1 MTDLTLPPPLVLSPA
16 AHALAETLHGALR
29 TRWAALPGETDPDD
43 PLPLPEYRAVPVPD
57 DLQGRRAELIV
68 EASDLAAL
76 RAALASGADAVAL
89 DFDDT
94 FAPTRANVQAAYDA
108 LPWALAG
115 EGARLVRPRA
125 LYALEL
131 ALDFGGP
138 GIAALCDLAAVLTA
152 APARPPHL
160 YIPKL
165 ETVAE
170 ARFWDDALALAEAQL
185 GLERNAV
192 RVCLQIETFT
202 GVRQADAVLHALRGR
217 AYGLNAGRWDY
228 VFSLTKRLGQSRTVP
243 LPPRAALGMDVDAMQ
258 AYAEALVRV
267 CRRREAEAVGGTAAV
282 APDPQDPRPAL
293 DAVRADK
300 AREAAQ
306 GFTAAWA
313 GLPGLLSAVRE
324 GFADARPAALPRET
338 PEQSLARLTAQPDAG
353 PLPLATV
360 RDTLGLALDVFAAWF
375 AGRGVIVRAGRLEDT
390 ATAELARAQLWQ
402 WCRVGAAL
410 EGGGRLTPAWYLTE
424 RRALMPD
431 DHPAARLLD
440 HLVLADAAPAY
451 FPREAQRLGLGEY
464 AP

>member
-1 MTDLTLPPPLVLSPA
+1 MTDLTLSPA
-16 AHALAETLHGALR
+16 AHALAQALHGALR
-29 TRWAALPGETDPDD
+29 KRWADLPGEAEPAR
-43 PLPLPEYRAVPVPD
+43 PLPDYHAAPVPA
-57 DLQGRRAELIV
+57 DLRSRRAELIV

-94 FAPTRANVQAAYDA
+94 FAPTRANVQVAYDA

-125 LYALEL
+125 LYAAEPGLT
-131 ALDFGGP
+131 FGGEEGMRVP
-138 GIAALCDLAAVLTA
+138 GIAALCDLAAILTA
-152 APARPPHL
+152 APTRPPHL

-165 ETVAE
+165 EMVAE
-170 ARFWDDALALAEAQL
+170 ARFWDDALALAEAHL
-185 GLERNAV
+185 GLEQNTV
-192 RVCLQIETFT
+192 RVCLQIETFA
-202 GVRQADAVLHALRGR
+202 GVRHADALLHALRDR

-228 VFSLTKRLGQSRTVP
+228 VFSLTKRLGQSRRTP

-258 AYAEALVRV
+258 AYAETLVRV
-267 CRRREAEAVGGTAAV
+267 CRRRNAEAVGGTAAV

-293 DAVRADK
+293 EAVRADK

-313 GLPGLLSAVRE
+313 ALPGLLGAVRE
-324 GFADARPAALPRET
+324 GFAAAQPVLLPDEP
-338 PEQSLARLTAQPDAG
+338 PEQTLTRLTDLPDAG

-375 AGRGVIVRAGRLEDT
+375 AGQGMIVRAGRLEDT

-402 WCRVGAAL
+402 WRRVGAAL
-410 EGGGRLTPAWYLTE
+410 EGGGRLTAAWYLHE
-424 RRALMPD
+424 RRALLPD

-451 FPREAQRLGLGEY
+451 FPRAAQRLGLGEY
-464 AP
+464 AL

>member
-1 MTDLTLPPPLVLSPA
+1 MTDLTLSPA
-16 AHALAETLHGALR
+16 AHALAGALHAALR
-29 TRWAALPGETDPDD
+29 GRWAALAGETATPDH
-43 PLPLPEYRAVPVPD
+43 PLPDYRAAPVPD
-57 DLQGRRAELIV
+57 DLRARRAELIV

-76 RAALASGADAVAL
+76 RAALASGADAIAL

-125 LYALEL
+125 LYA
-131 ALDFGGP
+131 AQPGLDFGGEGSGGP
-138 GIAALCDLAAVLTA
+138 GIAALCDLAAVLA
-152 APARPPHL
+152 AASARPPHL

-170 ARFWDDALALAEAQL
+170 AHFWDDALALAEAHL
-185 GLERNAV
+185 GLEQNSV
-192 RVCLQIETFT
+192 RVCLQIETFA
-202 GVRQADAVLHALRGR
+202 GVRQADALLHALRGR

-228 VFSLTKRLGQSRTVP
+228 VFSLTKHLGRSRTVP

-313 GLPGLLSAVRE
+313 GLPELLGAVRE
-324 GFADARPAALPRET
+324 GFAEARPAPLPDET
-338 PEQSLARLTAQPDAG
+338 PERTLARLTALPDAG
-353 PLPLATV
+353 TLSPATV

-375 AGRGVIVRAGRLEDT
+375 AGQGVIVRAGRLEDT

-410 EGGGRLTPAWYLTE
+410 EGGERLTPAWYLTE
-424 RRALMPD
+424 RRALLPD

-440 HLVLADAAPAY
+440 HLVLAHAAPAY

-464 AP
+464 AR